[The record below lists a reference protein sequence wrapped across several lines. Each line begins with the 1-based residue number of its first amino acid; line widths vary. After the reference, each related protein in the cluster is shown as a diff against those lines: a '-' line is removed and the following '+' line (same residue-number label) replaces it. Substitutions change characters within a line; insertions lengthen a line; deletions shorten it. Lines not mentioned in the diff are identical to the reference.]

1 MATADDFIEAVGSS
15 FGEFTFSVTDGEL
28 SADGTG
34 EQMIGPFEFCVTFLG
49 REAFTFRLMAPSS
62 EAAAATVSAMVSRA
76 NESMPGWG
84 ASVGACPP

>member
-34 EQMIGPFEFCVTFLG
+34 EQMIGRILRDLSGSGGVHISPNG
-49 REAFTFRLMAPSS
+49 AFS
-62 EAAAATVSAMVSRA
+62 
-76 NESMPGWG
+76 
-84 ASVGACPP
+84 

>member
-34 EQMIGPFEFCVTFLG
+34 EQMIGPFNF
-49 REAFTFRLMAPSS
+49 A
-62 EAAAATVSAMVSRA
+62 
-76 NESMPGWG
+76 
-84 ASVGACPP
+84 

>member
-1 MATADDFIEAVGSS
+1 MATADDFIEAVGSAS
-15 FGEFTFSVTDGEL
+15 ANSPSRSRMENL
-28 SADGTG
+28 ADGTG

-49 REAFTFRLMAPSS
+49 REAFTFRLMAPSP
-62 EAAAATVSAMVSRA
+62 EAAATTVSAMVSRV